1 MDEGSRVY
9 QVPEMNLA
17 AGHGAEII
25 IQKIANALL
34 GEKLLLRNDIYLK
47 EDWYQKI
54 LVNHLEFFSP
64 EEEVADIVEILES
77 LFTLE
82 TEENRPAESAA
93 ESETFLEFQENL
105 QKPEEELPEPENGF
119 EEPEEELPESEN
131 RFEEPEEELPEP
143 DSEMAQEEENSPD
156 HEQQEELHVVLC
168 RKQEERWE
176 EGEKNPRIH
185 LKIRKRPFHIPFEIE
200 IIPYRGKV
208 SQFQEKVFQGV
219 LQKGQ
224 EVTYYMFTLEEY
236 ISRSFYEI
244 MDNLELIGN
253 LSWYREIYDI
263 LIREVIIGKKVSQTF
278 GQLLLE
284 CPIPSLKTR
293 LEIINEYED
302 YGYMQKR
309 WEIQSRREG
318 INSPQWNQV
327 IQLLVK
333 FFTPVLEMVLR
344 DEIFIGDW
352 IPQFGRYLD

>member
-119 EEPEEELPESEN
+119 EEPEEELPE
-131 RFEEPEEELPEP
+131 P

-200 IIPYRGKV
+200 IIPYTLSDHYELKLDINNRNNRKLTN
-208 SQFQEKVFQGV
+208 SWKLNSSLLTEK
-219 LQKGQ
+219 
-224 EVTYYMFTLEEY
+224 
-236 ISRSFYEI
+236 
-244 MDNLELIGN
+244 
-253 LSWYREIYDI
+253 
-263 LIREVIIGKKVSQTF
+263 
-278 GQLLLE
+278 
-284 CPIPSLKTR
+284 
-293 LEIINEYED
+293 
-302 YGYMQKR
+302 
-309 WEIQSRREG
+309 
-318 INSPQWNQV
+318 
-327 IQLLVK
+327 
-333 FFTPVLEMVLR
+333 
-344 DEIFIGDW
+344 
-352 IPQFGRYLD
+352 